1 MCVCDTHTRLMNL
14 HCDSLRRLE
23 EGTRRHKAEK
33 NGCAATLHGTKF
45 PRSLVYMY
53 KYIAN
58 TITLIDKMATKYKLD
73 NAPPTH

>member
-23 EGTRRHKAEK
+23 EGTRRHKAENK
-33 NGCAATLHGTKF
+33 WLRGYPARMYEVAAQQDN
-45 PRSLVYMY
+45 MY

-58 TITLIDKMATKYKLD
+58 TIT
-73 NAPPTH
+73 H